1 MKGEAGTEA
10 FLHVLFRLEATFH
23 STEKLANADCRTDL
37 YILSELWIAA
47 EVRPNG
53 NETQCEIL
61 HSVGGLVG
69 ALLGS
74 VDGSLLGDA
83 DGKEL
88 GCDVGCALGAL
99 LGSVDIDGAELGWAD
114 GCALGSLVG
123 AALGML
129 LGAAL
134 GTVDGKLVGLFDG
147 ALLGSV
153 DIDGLLLGDSLG
165 AGVGVPHSAPPGC
178 LPPITSKGPIL
189 VPTYRGVEQDTWI
202 SISQVL
208 SGHATIHVVSVSNW
222 GLRPAEPV
230 PCASKVMVLP
240 SVYQSKSGVCST

>member
-1 MKGEAGTEA
+1 MKGEAGMDA

-23 STEKLANADCRTDL
+23 STEKLANVDRRTDL

-61 HSVGGLVG
+61 HSVGCLVG
-69 ALLGS
+69 SLLGS

-88 GCDVGCALGAL
+88 GSD
-99 LGSVDIDGAELGWAD
+99 D
-114 GCALGSLVG
+114 GCAL
-123 AALGML
+123 
-129 LGAAL
+129 
-134 GTVDGKLVGLFDG
+134 G